1 MTKQTNSKKAKKIN
15 QLEQLLQQHKDKF
28 TTLEN
33 GKIKCILTTHEF
45 LPSEENLIA
54 HLTSKSYKKA
64 SEAQFDITEYK
75 NVLSTHKDN
84 EQFLFCRL
92 TGAKVPKKKTAIEK
106 HVNGKKFK
114 ARF

>member
-64 SEAQFDITEYK
+64 TEAQFDITDYK
-75 NVLSTHKDN
+75 DVLSTHKDN